1 MEKSSTP
8 GRSAL
13 GSWDE
18 GLNNGSVQGRTLNL
32 PEGLEWGFNR
42 GDIYG
47 ILGIIGNNSPN

>member
-18 GLNNGSVQGRTLNL
+18 GLNNGYVQGRTLNL
-32 PEGLEWGFNR
+32 PEGLEW
-42 GDIYG
+42 DLTEG
-47 ILGIIGNNSPN
+47 ISMVYSE